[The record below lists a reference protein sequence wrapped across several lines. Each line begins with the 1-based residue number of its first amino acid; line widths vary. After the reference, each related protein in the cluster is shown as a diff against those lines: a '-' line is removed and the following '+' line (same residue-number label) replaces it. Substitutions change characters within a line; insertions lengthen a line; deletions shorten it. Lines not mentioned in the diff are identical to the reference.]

1 LTLFFQQVAPVST
14 TVFSE
19 AENTKNTHG

>member
-19 AENTKNTHG
+19 AENTKNAHG

>member
-1 LTLFFQQVAPVST
+1 LTLFFQQVAPSST

-19 AENTKNTHG
+19 AENAKNTHG